1 MSLFSISDA
10 SSLSRQAQL
19 RLDRAIEVAETFIY
33 KFDENDWASLT
44 KNVFGYSLNNVPGN
58 EPIEKQA

>member
-33 KFDENDWASLT
+33 KFDENDWASLKMSSGT
-44 KNVFGYSLNNVPGN
+44 
-58 EPIEKQA
+58 A